1 MPNTYT
7 ELRKTTVGTAT
18 SSVTLDLTGISGYT
32 DLVMIISQLGTAS
45 GAEVY
50 MQLNGDTASNYSY
63 TQLYGN
69 GSSASSI
76 RQSSQTFLKLFAN
89 EASSTTAPST
99 YIVNLQNYSNTTTF
113 KTILFR
119 SNGGGTPAVAA
130 AVGLWRKTPEAIT
143 SLTIY
148 TPVSTFA
155 VGSTFSLYGIANAD
169 QGAAKATGGTITEDA
184 TYWYHTFGATSAFIP
199 KQSLSCD
206 VLVVAGGGGS
216 GWGGGGGGG
225 AGGLTYYAAQSLTAT
240 SYNVTV
246 GAGGPGGVNSGSPHG
261 SKGNNSQFASLTASV
276 GGGAGAGTSDAST
289 TTVVNGGSGGGGNGR
304 QGQFNG
310 GTATSGQGQIGG
322 NGVRVSANANEPA
335 GGGGGFSVA
344 GGNGSAG
351 TTGTGGNGSSSY
363 SSWGLATGTGQ
374 NVNGTVWYAGGGA
387 GGNWAGNVATMAVGG
402 YGGGGSAPTSN
413 SQPGN
418 PGTANTGG
426 GASGGAGTSVN
437 AASGGS
443 GLVIVR
449 YAK

>member
-7 ELRKTTVGTAT
+7 ELLKTTVGTAT

-169 QGAAKATGGTITEDA
+169 QGAAKATGGIITEDSQ
-184 TYWYHTFGATSAFIP
+184 YWYHTFGASGAFIP
-199 KQSLSCD
+199 KQSLTCD
-206 VLVVAGGGGS
+206 VLVVAGGGGGS
-216 GWGGGGGGG
+216 IGGGG
-225 AGGLTYYAAQSLTAT
+225 AGGLLEYSAQSLTAINHT
-240 SYNVTV
+240 ITV
-246 GAGGPGGVNSGSPHG
+246 GAGGTALVNNVNSGS
-261 SKGNNSQFASLTASV
+261 KGTNSQFASLTASV
-276 GGGAGAGTSDAST
+276 GGGSGQINDGAGADQSG
-289 TTVVNGGSGGGGNGR
+289 GGSGGGGG
-304 QGQFNG
+304 GSSG
-310 GTATSGQGQIGG
+310 GTTTGGAGTTGQGNAGGG
-322 NGVRVSANANEPA
+322 NGGSGLTGVPA
-335 GGGGGFSVA
+335 GGGGGKGAVGGTGSSNQ
-344 GGNGSAG
+344 GGNGGIGGTSALINAIG
-351 TTGTGGNGSSSY
+351 IATGAGQLSGGNYYFAGGGGGGGNGVTNFGTGG
-363 SSWGLATGTGQ
+363 L
-374 NVNGTVWYAGGGA
+374 GGGA
-387 GGNWAGNVATMAVGG
+387 NASNVPVANAR
-402 YGGGGSAPTSN
+402 
-413 SQPGN
+413 
-418 PGTANTGG
+418 ANTGG
-426 GASGGAGTSVN
+426 GGGGYNGGLNQGSN
-437 AASGGS
+437 GGS
-443 GLVIVR
+443 GIVVVR
-449 YAK
+449 YLKA